1 MSNESRILIVD
12 DDIDLIRLLTFRLQG
27 AGYRVESAD
36 SAERALAKLSVSVPH
51 LVITDLRMGGMD
63 GMALF
68 QNIRK
73 THPALPVIILTAHGN
88 IPDAVAATQRGVFG
102 YLTKPFDSK
111 ELLSQVEKAV
121 SVSGIVRDGED
132 TDQSWREEIITRSP
146 MIESILA
153 KAKLVAA
160 SDASVLITG
169 DSGTGKEMLARAIH
183 SASPRAKNPFIAVNC
198 SAIPEQLLE
207 SELFGHMKG
216 SFTGAARDYKGLV
229 QAADTGT
236 IFLDEIGDM
245 AMPLQVK
252 LLRVLQ
258 EKEIR
263 PVGSTRSIPVNIR
276 VVSATHRD
284 LEEAIHTATFRE
296 DLYYRL
302 NVVSFHLPPLAE
314 RREDIPVLATYFLNQ
329 ISAKYGKS
337 LNGFSA
343 EAIEMLVKYPW
354 PGNVRELY
362 NVIEQSVA
370 LSTTP
375 IITPTLVE
383 SAQRGRTAELASFE
397 SARSEFEREYL
408 AKLLKITGGNV
419 TQAAKLA
426 KRNRTEFYKLL
437 QRHHLNPKMF
447 KTP

>member
-1 MSNESRILIVD
+1 MNADKKILIVD
-12 DDIDLIRLLTFRLQG
+12 DDLDLLKLLTFRLQG
-27 AGYRVESAD
+27 AGYQVESAD

-73 THPALPVIILTAHGN
+73 IHPALPVIILTAHGT

-121 SVSGIVRDGED
+121 SVSGTSQDA
-132 TDQSWREEIITRSP
+132 TDDDRRWREDIITRSP
-146 MIESILA
+146 IVESILA

-160 SDASVLITG
+160 SDASVLIRG
-169 DSGTGKEMLARAIH
+169 ESGTGKEMLARAIH
-183 SASPRAKNPFIAVNC
+183 HASARAQQPFVAVNC
-198 SAIPEQLLE
+198 GAIPEQLLE

-216 SFTGAARDYKGLV
+216 SFTGAASDYQGLI
-229 QAADTGT
+229 QAAEKGT
-236 IFLDEIGDM
+236 LLLDEIGDM
-245 AMPLQVK
+245 PLPLQVK

-258 EKEIR
+258 EKEVR
-263 PVGSTRSIPVNIR
+263 PVGSTRTIPTNVRII
-276 VVSATHRD
+276 SATHHNLD
-284 LEEAIHTATFRE
+284 EAIRTGAFRE

-302 NVVSFHLPPLAE
+302 NVVSFSLPSLVE
-314 RREDIPVLATYFLNQ
+314 RREDIPVLATHFLTQ
-329 ISAKYGKS
+329 IAAKYSKS
-337 LNGFSA
+337 VNGFSA
-343 EAIEMLVKYPW
+343 EAIEILVKSPW
-354 PGNVRELY
+354 PGNIRELY
-362 NVIEQSVA
+362 NVVEQAVA
-370 LSTTP
+370 LATTP
-375 IITPTLVE
+375 IITPALVE
-383 SAQRGRTAELASFE
+383 SAIRGRTAELASFE

-408 AKLLKITGGNV
+408 AKLLRITGGNV

-437 QRHHLNPKMF
+437 QRHHLDPKLF
-447 KTP
+447 KAL

>member
-1 MSNESRILIVD
+1 MNDQSTILIVD
-12 DDIDLIRLLTFRLQG
+12 DDIDLIKLLTFRLQG

-36 SAERALAKLSVSVPH
+36 SAERALAKLSIAVPH

-73 THPALPVIILTAHGN
+73 THPALPVIILTAHGT

-121 SVSGIVRDGED
+121 SVSGIFRESED

-160 SDASVLITG
+160 SDASILITG

-183 SASPRAKNPFIAVNC
+183 RASPRSQNPFVAVNC
-198 SAIPEQLLE
+198 SAIPDQLLE

-216 SFTGAARDYKGLV
+216 SFTGAARDYQGLV

-245 AMPLQVK
+245 ALPLQVK

-263 PVGSTRSIPVNIR
+263 PVGSTRSIAVNIR
-276 VVSATHRD
+276 VISATHRD
-284 LEEAIHTATFRE
+284 LEGAIRTGDFRE

-314 RREDIPVLATYFLNQ
+314 RREDIPVLATHFLNQ

-337 LNGFSA
+337 VNGFSA
-343 EAIEMLVKYPW
+343 EAMEMLVKSPW

-375 IITPTLVE
+375 IITPALVE
-383 SAQRGRTAELASFE
+383 SALRGRTAELASFE

-447 KTP
+447 KAL

>member
-1 MSNESRILIVD
+1 MNPESTILIVD
-12 DDIDLIRLLTFRLQG
+12 DDPDLLKLLTFRLQG

-63 GMALF
+63 GMGLF
-68 QNIRK
+68 QSIRK
-73 THPALPVIILTAHGN
+73 LHPALPVIILTAHGT

-111 ELLSQVEKAV
+111 ELLAQVEKAV
-121 SVSGIVRDGED
+121 SVSGISQDSEESD
-132 TDQSWREEIITRSP
+132 SSWREEIITRSP

-160 SDASVLITG
+160 SDASVLIRG

-183 SASPRAKNPFIAVNC
+183 RASPRAKNPFVAVNC

-216 SFTGAARDYKGLV
+216 SFTGAARDYQGLV

-245 AMPLQVK
+245 ALPLQVK

-276 VVSATHRD
+276 VISATHRD
-284 LEEAIHTATFRE
+284 LEEAIRTGTFRE

-302 NVVSFHLPPLAE
+302 NVVSFHLPALME
-314 RREDIPVLATYFLNQ
+314 RREDIPVLATHFLRQ
-329 ISAKYGKS
+329 ITAKYGKS
-337 LNGFSA
+337 INGFSA
-343 EAIEMLVKYPW
+343 EAMEMLVKSPW

-375 IITPTLVE
+375 IITAALVE
-383 SAQRGRTAELASFE
+383 SALRGRTSELASFE

-447 KTP
+447 KAL

>member
-63 GMALF
+63 GMTLF

-284 LEEAIHTATFRE
+284 LEEAIHTGTFRE